1 MAGVHAADLGVGQ
14 VVLAV
19 ASPDVHLAYLALYKV
34 HQPRRR
40 GCGPR
45 RGFPVQGRP
54 GFRAADAV
62 RIQPRIRLEAAHR
75 PFRIPA
81 KDTVYRPAG
90 EAVGGKPGLAEG
102 YVLIPALVPH
112 IGGF

>member
-19 ASPDVHLAYLALYKV
+19 APPDVHLAYLALYKV

-40 GCGPR
+40 GSGPLR
-45 RGFPVQGRP
+45 WLSVQGRP

-62 RIQPRIRLEAAHR
+62 RIQPRIRLEAARR
-75 PFRIPA
+75 PFRIGA
-81 KDTVYRPAG
+81 VNTVHLPAG